1 MWPHRSTA
9 NKYWS
14 TPPRI
19 HLQSKRSEA
28 KSRQCLTPI
37 EARPGSPQ
45 IVYQPGLPWPAQQR
59 DALNYSPLL
68 PCLLKRRCAALRTH
82 LSEIELPHA
91 RHNLL
96 SIHSALHHHTPATTP
111 NSTRMQK
118 LPSQSASPPQC
129 INNRLRCHQRS
140 FLGLPEHHNHRNSLH
155 FAYTPPAP
163 FTQQIQNTWMISLAL
178 FLSKI
183 CCMLQ
188 AQLDRVVKPHK
199 LASLHPFPL
208 CGCQAPHGPS
218 THRLPIQWR
227 CSASLHTTRCYGTWV
242 IAPLASTLWQLPT
255 QQKKNLSF
263 SLSQATL
270 SPTYPWPITTQPGD
284 HLFGIYMGHGLY
296 WKFSLA
302 ETQNENGLFSP
313 SNPPQ
318 CNTALSFLK
327 FSRTAD
333 TDM

>member
-37 EARPGSPQ
+37 RARPGSPQ

-59 DALNYSPLL
+59 DALNYSPPL

-91 RHNLL
+91 RHNPL

-111 NSTRMQK
+111 SSTSTQK
-118 LPSQSASPPQC
+118 LPSQSVSPPQC
-129 INNRLRCHQRS
+129 SNNHLRCRQRG
-140 FLGLPEHHNHRNSLH
+140 FLGLPNHHNNRNSLY
-155 FAYTPPAP
+155 FAYTPPEL
-163 FTQQIQNTWMISLAL
+163 FTHQIGNSWYISMAFFILKVC
-178 FLSKI
+178 F
-183 CCMLQ
+183 MLQ
-188 AQLDRVVKPHK
+188 AQLDRAAKPHK
-199 LASLHPFPL
+199 LASLQASPL
-208 CGCQAPHGPS
+208 
-218 THRLPIQWR
+218 
-227 CSASLHTTRCYGTWV
+227 
-242 IAPLASTLWQLPT
+242 IAPKPHLGHLLTVYQSNGDIVHQCAQQGAMIHELLAPLRALCDNSQPN
-255 QQKKNLSF
+255 KKNILSF

-270 SPTYPWPITTQPGD
+270 PSIYPWPITTQPGD